1 MSYYWF
7 NRDEL
12 LKKAHKKY
20 QKEGVKERTSDYY
33 QRNKETIRNMARN
46 KYKNLSFEKKKRKKV
61 FKK

>member
-46 KYKNLSFEKKKRKKV
+46 KHKNLSFEKKKRKKV